1 MMKVKLIP
9 RLQLNAATGTSGRGI
24 RLRSE
29 QKGLSPIG
37 VRKSWKKIIAVMAG
51 GAGSAKP
58 AGESPLR
65 QIITSIVIF
74 IQ

>member
-1 MMKVKLIP
+1 MMMVKIYI
-9 RLQLNAATGTSGRGI
+9 ASTGTSGRGI

-29 QKGLSPIG
+29 KKGLCLMD
-37 VRKSWKKIIAVMAG
+37 VRKSWKEIIAVMAG